1 MSRSNADDD
10 PRFKKA
16 VRKIVDNITISVPDA
31 MKIANFT
38 TDEINNLSLHQRIRR
53 AAAKARGGQKPS
65 SISVHPS
72 TMSSVS
78 TLTATP
84 PLETKHKR
92 KNVRHTSAA
101 TQQIRKNKLVDKEEK
116 KRAVKYATSLYANRK
131 DLSARAVSE
140 IVEQKLGIRVPQRT
154 IQSYVKEGRVGT
166 SPKKKGPQGVFDDQ
180 TVLKIGNAMESYI
193 QIKQLN
199 GESSDV
205 TFKKLQNLL
214 KQCTIK
220 KRDCNCEWLLKR
232 LLAVSGVDL
241 KAGRSNNAEQ
251 RRIMWTTYYN
261 LKRELD

>member
-180 TVLKIGNAMESYI
+180 TVLKIGNG
-193 QIKQLN
+193 L
-199 GESSDV
+199 
-205 TFKKLQNLL
+205 F
-214 KQCTIK
+214 
-220 KRDCNCEWLLKR
+220 
-232 LLAVSGVDL
+232 
-241 KAGRSNNAEQ
+241 
-251 RRIMWTTYYN
+251 
-261 LKRELD
+261 